1 MDAGGQRST
10 GGLDKLSPA
19 GGSPCDIT
27 QRFPRALTKTNKPP
41 YQLEMSLVTQK
52 NCQGLRLSPT
62 GNYFG

>member
-27 QRFPRALTKTNKPP
+27 QGFPRALTKTNKPP
-41 YQLEMSLVTQK
+41 ISEKMTIRDWP
-52 NCQGLRLSPT
+52 GLPLSA
-62 GNYFG
+62 F